1 MVAFIYLCILLFMII
16 FSLYLIYLS
25 SNKCP
30 KKIRKFYLVSLSI
43 IVVRY
48 VSLLSL
54 WLVQRQRIIYFIKI
68 FTQLNFLA
76 IPLLILAAIYIFLR
90 DEKRRFD
97 YNYTFMIIL
106 FLGYCLINIFYN
118 LDIRVD
124 TVFGFMVS
132 YKEILVPNLIY
143 LIVISSFVVIT
154 LLFVDKPYSNTSGMK
169 LLLVSLIITVIEF
182 IIFLG
187 GIRIFPYPL
196 IGEVCIIGCSYKAI
210 STFKIK
216 K

>member
-106 FLGYCLINIFYN
+106 FLGYCLINIFYK

-154 LLFVDKPYSNTSGMK
+154 LLFVDKPYSNISGMK

>member
-1 MVAFIYLCILLFMII
+1 MIAFIYLCILLFIII
-16 FSLYLIYLS
+16 FSIYLIYLS

-30 KKIRKFYLVSLSI
+30 SKIRKFYLVSLLI

-48 VSLLSL
+48 LSLLSL
-54 WLVQRQRIIYFIKI
+54 WLIQRQRIIYFIKVL
-68 FTQLNFLA
+68 TQLSLVG
-76 IPLLILAAIYIFLR
+76 IPLLVLAAIYIFLR
-90 DEKRRFD
+90 DENRSFN

-106 FLGYCLINIFYN
+106 FLVYVVINIFYK

-124 TVFGFMVS
+124 SIFGFIVI
-132 YKEILVPNLIY
+132 YREILIPSLIY
-143 LIVISSFVVIT
+143 LILISSFVVIS
-154 LLFVDKPYSNTSGMK
+154 LLFIDKPYSNTNGMK

-182 IIFLG
+182 VIFLG

-196 IGEVCIIGCSYKAI
+196 LGEICILGCSYKAI
-210 STFKIK
+210 TTFKIK

>member
-90 DEKRRFD
+90 NEKRRFD

-106 FLGYCLINIFYN
+106 FLGYCLINIFYK

-154 LLFVDKPYSNTSGMK
+154 LLFVDKPYSNISGMK

>member
-106 FLGYCLINIFYN
+106 FLGYCLINIFYK

-182 IIFLG
+182 IIF
-187 GIRIFPYPL
+187 FPFL
-196 IGEVCIIGCSYKAI
+196 IELYK
-210 STFKIK
+210 SF
-216 K
+216 

>member
-1 MVAFIYLCILLFMII
+1 MIAFIYLCILLFIII
-16 FSLYLIYLS
+16 FSIYLIYLS

-30 KKIRKFYLVSLSI
+30 SKIRKFYLVSLLI

-48 VSLLSL
+48 LSLLSL
-54 WLVQRQRIIYFIKI
+54 WLIQRQRIIYFII
-68 FTQLNFLA
+68 VLTQLSLVGM
-76 IPLLILAAIYIFLR
+76 PLLVLAAIYIFLR
-90 DEKRRFD
+90 DENRSFN

-106 FLGYCLINIFYN
+106 FLVYVVINIFYK

-124 TVFGFMVS
+124 SIFGFIVS
-132 YKEILVPNLIY
+132 YREILIPSLIY
-143 LIVISSFVVIT
+143 LILISSFVVIS
-154 LLFVDKPYSNTSGMK
+154 LLFIDKPYSNTNGMK

-182 IIFLG
+182 VIFLG

-196 IGEVCIIGCSYKAI
+196 LGEICILGCSYKAI
-210 STFKIK
+210 TTFKIK

>member
-1 MVAFIYLCILLFMII
+1 MIAFIYLCILLFIII
-16 FSLYLIYLS
+16 FSVYLIYLS

-30 KKIRKFYLVSLSI
+30 SKIRKFYLVSLLI

-48 VSLLSL
+48 LSLLSL
-54 WLVQRQRIIYFIKI
+54 WLIQRQRIIYFIKVL
-68 FTQLNFLA
+68 TQLSLVG
-76 IPLLILAAIYIFLR
+76 IPLLVLAAIYIFLR
-90 DEKRRFD
+90 DENRSFN

-106 FLGYCLINIFYN
+106 FLVYVVINIFYK

-124 TVFGFMVS
+124 SIFGFIVS
-132 YKEILVPNLIY
+132 YREILIPSLIY
-143 LIVISSFVVIT
+143 LILISSFVVIS
-154 LLFVDKPYSNTSGMK
+154 LLFIDKPYSNTNGMK

-182 IIFLG
+182 VIFLG

-196 IGEVCIIGCSYKAI
+196 LGEICILGCSYKAI
-210 STFKIK
+210 TTFKIK

>member
-1 MVAFIYLCILLFMII
+1 M
-16 FSLYLIYLS
+16 
-25 SNKCP
+25 
-30 KKIRKFYLVSLSI
+30 
-43 IVVRY
+43 
-48 VSLLSL
+48 SLLSL

-106 FLGYCLINIFYN
+106 FLGYCLINIFYK

-154 LLFVDKPYSNTSGMK
+154 LLFVDKPYSNISGMK

>member
-16 FSLYLIYLS
+16 FSLYLIYLNS
-25 SNKCP
+25 SKCP
-30 KKIRKFYLVSLSI
+30 IKIRKFYLVSLLI

-48 VSLLSL
+48 LSLLSL
-54 WLVQRQRIIYFIKI
+54 WLIQRQRVIYSIKI
-68 FTQLNFLA
+68 LTHLNFVA

-90 DEKRRFD
+90 DEKRKFD
-97 YNYTFMIIL
+97 YNYIVMIIL
-106 FLGYCLINIFYN
+106 FLGYFIINVFYK

-124 TVFGFMVS
+124 TIFGFIVN
-132 YKEILVPNLIY
+132 YKEVLIPNLIY
-143 LIVISSFVVIT
+143 LIVISSFVIIT
-154 LLFVDKPYSNTSGMK
+154 ILFVDKQYSNTCGMR
-169 LLLVSLIITVIEF
+169 LLLISLIITVIEF

-187 GIRIFPYPL
+187 GFRIFPYPL
-196 IGEVCIIGCSYKAI
+196 LGEICIIGCSYKAI

>member
-1 MVAFIYLCILLFMII
+1 MIAFIYLCILLFIII
-16 FSLYLIYLS
+16 FSIYLIYLS

-30 KKIRKFYLVSLSI
+30 SKIRKFYLVSLLI

-48 VSLLSL
+48 LSLLSL
-54 WLVQRQRIIYFIKI
+54 WLIQRQRIIYFII
-68 FTQLNFLA
+68 VLTQLSLVG
-76 IPLLILAAIYIFLR
+76 IPILVLAAIYIFLR
-90 DEKRRFD
+90 DENRSFN

-106 FLGYCLINIFYN
+106 FLVYVVINIFYK

-124 TVFGFMVS
+124 SIFGFIVS
-132 YKEILVPNLIY
+132 YREILIPSLIY
-143 LIVISSFVVIT
+143 LILISSFVVIS
-154 LLFVDKPYSNTSGMK
+154 LLFIDKPYSNTNGMK

-182 IIFLG
+182 VIFLG

-196 IGEVCIIGCSYKAI
+196 LGEICILGCSYKAI
-210 STFKIK
+210 TTFKIK

>member
-30 KKIRKFYLVSLSI
+30 IKIRKFYLVSLWI
-43 IVVRY
+43 IVIRY
-48 VSLLSL
+48 LSLLSL
-54 WLVQRQRIIYFIKI
+54 WLIQSQRIIYFIKVL
-68 FTQLNFLA
+68 TQLNFVA

-106 FLGYCLINIFYN
+106 FLGYCLINIFYK

-154 LLFVDKPYSNTSGMK
+154 LLFVDKPYSNISGMK

>member
-1 MVAFIYLCILLFMII
+1 MVAFIYLCILLVMII

-106 FLGYCLINIFYN
+106 FLGYCLINIFYK

-154 LLFVDKPYSNTSGMK
+154 LLFVDKPYSNISGMK

>member
-1 MVAFIYLCILLFMII
+1 MVAFMYLCILLFMII

-106 FLGYCLINIFYN
+106 FLGYCLINIFYK

>member
-1 MVAFIYLCILLFMII
+1 MVAFIYLCILLFIII

-30 KKIRKFYLVSLSI
+30 IKIRKFYLVSLWI
-43 IVVRY
+43 IVIRY
-48 VSLLSL
+48 LSLLSL

-106 FLGYCLINIFYN
+106 FLGYCVINLFYK

-124 TVFGFMVS
+124 TVFGFIVN
-132 YKEILVPNLIY
+132 YREILIPNLVY
-143 LIVISSFVVIT
+143 LIIISSFVVIT
-154 LLFVDKPYSNTSGMK
+154 LLFVDKPYSNTSGMR

-187 GIRIFPYPL
+187 GVRIFPYPL
-196 IGEVCIIGCSYKAI
+196 IGEICIIGCSYKAI